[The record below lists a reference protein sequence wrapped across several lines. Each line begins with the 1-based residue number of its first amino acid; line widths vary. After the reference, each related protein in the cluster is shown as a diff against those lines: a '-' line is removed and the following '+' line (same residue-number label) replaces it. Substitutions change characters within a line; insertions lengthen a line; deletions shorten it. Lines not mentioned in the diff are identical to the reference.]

1 MANYFR
7 NYNPNFYSGDTRIT
21 NNYYPYSLSQSKP
34 VVINDYKKQ
43 QQMEYK
49 AYLDMQVEQ
58 ERLKKKKGNN
68 LYMVQSAGVNNTKV
82 SDYVF
87 NNDKERENKL
97 LERKRKEE
105 YNKFLQQQIEEKKR
119 RRELEKQKQQE
130 YELKLER
137 EMMEYQKQLNL
148 NKEKNDNNT
157 NNNNNN
163 SNSNTKSQINNN
175 VNNILNKPIR
185 PYSNNINSKIN
196 LNLNDEEREKETKLD
211 AMKLSFGAKYG
222 NMQSIKPSIHY
233 GINNELPVNR
243 ISNTKYNFFTNKEF
257 EPNTIDVN
265 LKAYNRTKNNFMD
278 TNDML
283 NKLIESNFAKL
294 NDNTNTYNNK
304 ISFEVN
310 DSFKKMTF
318 GNNNIPMEPSIRK
331 VDTNRINSNTKERL
345 DLNFVNDIDL
355 SALEYRSKY
364 ENLDGTLKKEEDDK
378 GLMHSMKSSSKLVTT
393 NEDFWRKENEKR
405 NSQMKNIGENIMRS
419 SRGMY
424 TVNPEANSNKT
435 LKRTITEIDQLLLS
449 KETPL
454 SQATK
459 PVEYKFKTSFSD
471 YDKLLGKP
479 HLEPEDKKDKPVNLL
494 PNNYDIPRGSDKIY
508 DEIKDLLSSKENW
521 GEDNNKKVIDN
532 SEDEIDKIIKKYANP
547 TELVNEVLNGNKNK
561 CNKENTNSTYKLIKK
576 YNIPEKNA
584 FKQTPNNENNYLK
597 GNKEPEK
604 ENNVFQESKEHNFNI
619 IQKKIIKEKV
629 DNFQLQSQTKNE
641 PTNDTK
647 SDNQSE
653 VQKDSPN
660 DIQTDLPSILD
671 IFDDLLVDD
680 KKGDEKENLNRIKQ
694 NESFHNYKK
703 KKTPKED
710 DLCNIRYSDED
721 EEKEERKETE
731 EIISISA
738 SNDSNESKDKIID
751 VHNSTNKDNN
761 DDFEEKMNFFGDSKY
776 SNFNIEKRKD
786 DKVNDNQDSKDKNR
800 HLNLFDSMKES
811 EMNDSYCD
819 KIIKDIDK
827 YRAMAHTT
835 NDDKD
840 N

>member
-7 NYNPNFYSGDTRIT
+7 NYNPNFYSGDTRFA
-21 NNYYPYSLSQSKP
+21 NNYYPYSSPQSKP

-58 ERLKKKKGNN
+58 ERLKKNKGNN
-68 LYMVQSAGVNNTKV
+68 LYMAQSTWANNTKV
-82 SDYVF
+82 DDYSF

-97 LERKRKEE
+97 LEKKRKEE

-119 RRELEKQKQQE
+119 RKELEKKKQQE
-130 YELKLER
+130 YDLKLER
-137 EMMEYQKQLNL
+137 EMMEYQKQFNL
-148 NKEKNDNNT
+148 NKEKNDIKTSST
-157 NNNNNN
+157 NV
-163 SNSNTKSQINNN
+163 SNSNNKFPINNN
-175 VNNILNKPIR
+175 INNILNKPIR

-211 AMKLSFGAKYG
+211 AMKLSFGSKYA
-222 NMQSIKPSIHY
+222 NMQSIKPSMNNN
-233 GINNELPVNR
+233 INEEVPLGH

-257 EPNTIDVN
+257 DPNTIDAN
-265 LKAYNRTKNNFMD
+265 ITAYNRTKNNFMD

-294 NDNTNTYNNK
+294 NDNTNTFNNK

-318 GNNNIPMEPSIRK
+318 GNNNIPINPPIRK
-331 VDTNRINSNTKERL
+331 VDTNVVNRNIKEQL

-364 ENLDGTLKKEEDDK
+364 ENLENTLKKDEDDK

-393 NEDFWRKENEKR
+393 NEDFWKKENEKR
-405 NSQMKNIGENIMRS
+405 NNQMRNIGENIMRS

-424 TVNPEANSNKT
+424 MVNPETNINKSF
-435 LKRTITEIDQLLLS
+435 KRSITEIDQLLLS
-449 KETPL
+449 KEKPKIP
-454 SQATK
+454 STK

-471 YDKLLGKP
+471 YDKLLGKSR
-479 HLEPEDKKDKPVNLL
+479 LATEDKNDKQINLL
-494 PNNYDIPRGSDKIY
+494 PNNNDIPRGSDKIY
-508 DEIKDLLSSKENW
+508 DEIKDILSSKENW
-521 GEDNNKKVIDN
+521 GREDTKKKVIDN

-547 TELVNEVLNGNKNK
+547 TNIVNEVLNGNKNES
-561 CNKENTNSTYKLIKK
+561 NKEETNTTYKLIKK
-576 YNIPEKNA
+576 YNIPEKDT
-584 FKQTPNNENNYLK
+584 FKQIPNNDNNYLK
-597 GNKEPEK
+597 VNKEQEK
-604 ENNVFQESKEHNFNI
+604 EKNVFQESKEHNFNI

-647 SDNQSE
+647 SDILNDN
-653 VQKDSPN
+653 QKD
-660 DIQTDLPSILD
+660 QTDLPSILD
-671 IFDDLLVDD
+671 IFDDLIVDD
-680 KKGDEKENLNRIKQ
+680 KKGEEKEQFNPGKQ
-694 NESFHNYKK
+694 NESFHTYKK
-703 KKTPKED
+703 KQAPKED

-721 EEKEERKETE
+721 EEKEEKKETE

-738 SNDSNESKDKIID
+738 SNDSNESKDKITD
-751 VHNSTNKDNN
+751 VHNSIIKDNN
-761 DDFEEKMNFFGDSKY
+761 DDFEEKMNFFDESKY
-776 SNFNIEKRKD
+776 SNFNIEKRKN
-786 DKVNDNQDSKDKNR
+786 DKVNENQYSKDKNR

-827 YRAMAHTT
+827 YRVMAHTT